1 MKKILTLLILLSFL
15 SCQDSFLEIK
25 NVLVNYDNNTISIVA
40 EHIKRN
46 YKKLKLITDFIT
58 ITSLSFEGDYNWS
71 VDISKISKHDQF
83 FRYKGVSYTFGYDS
97 SGGMILLYP
106 NIQKEEFKILGIKYT
121 PNSFKMYVDATYL
134 NKNGEIEDQRTVYVS
149 KKRFYFDSYQS
160 RKVGVWSFTALQ

>member
-1 MKKILTLLILLSFL
+1 
-15 SCQDSFLEIK
+15 
-25 NVLVNYDNNTISIVA
+25 VLVNYDNNTISIVA

-106 NIQKEEFKILGIKYT
+106 N
-121 PNSFKMYVDATYL
+121 FKMYVDATYL

-160 RKVGVWSFTALQ
+160 RKVGVWSFTALL

>member
-1 MKKILTLLILLSFL
+1 
-15 SCQDSFLEIK
+15 
-25 NVLVNYDNNTISIVA
+25 VLVNYDNNTISIVA

-97 SGGMILLYP
+97 SGGMI
-106 NIQKEEFKILGIKYT
+106 
-121 PNSFKMYVDATYL
+121 YL

-160 RKVGVWSFTALQ
+160 RKVGVWSFTALL